1 MKILYINIGMHL
13 KNHNA
18 LMSYKNITFY
28 VINHNNL
35 DNINLND
42 FDCVYSPS
50 VPFDVSLYPN
60 TKFIFGPHFSVFP
73 ELHQMNIINKSNVI
87 YIQPSKWVVELWKYF
102 PHCKNIKIISLPFG
116 VETNKFNE
124 IKPFIDRTKVFIY
137 CKRRDPNELNLIKK
151 ILSDRNIEYK
161 IFDYLQK
168 YNENEYINYL
178 QNSKYGVW
186 LDAHE
191 SQGFALQEALSC
203 NVPLFVWNIKSMKQ
217 EYGSSYNDI
226 PATTIPYWDERCGEF
241 FYNTTE
247 LEDRFN
253 LFLSKLETYKP
264 REYILE
270 NLSMEVC
277 EKKLIEV
284 IQNI

>member
-1 MKILYINIGMHL
+1 MKILYINVGMHA

-28 VINHNNL
+28 VINNIDFN
-35 DNINLND
+35 NINLND

-50 VPFDVSLYPN
+50 VPIDVSLYPN

-73 ELHQMNIINKSNVI
+73 ELHQMNIINKSNSI
-87 YIQPSKWVVELWKYF
+87 YIQPSKWAAEVWKNHQY
-102 PHCKNIKIISLPFG
+102 CKNIKIKPLPFG

-124 IKPFIDRTKVFIY
+124 IKQIKDRNQVFIY
-137 CKRRDPNELNLIKK
+137 CKRRDPNEFNLIKK
-151 ILSDRNIEYK
+151 FLTSRNIEYK
-161 IFDYLQK
+161 IFDYLQR

-178 QNSKYGVW
+178 QNSKFGVW

-203 NVPLFVWNIKSMKQ
+203 NVPLFVWNIKSMRQ
-217 EYGSSYNDI
+217 EYGSSYSDI

-241 FYNTTE
+241 FYNMNE
-247 LEDRFN
+247 LEDKFN

-284 IQNI
+284 IKN